1 MAATT
6 KITVSPPSA
15 GGSYGSRNEKAPF
28 SRSLQVSEEEEGVGS
43 EAGTQSAS
51 LEETSHKKEKL
62 MVNDNACELLAD
74 FSYIRF

>member
-28 SRSLQVSEEEEGVGS
+28 SRDLPSEAQGGS
-43 EAGTQSAS
+43 EAGTKSAS
-51 LEETSHKKEKL
+51 SPEETSHKKEKL
-62 MVNDNACELLAD
+62 MVNDSACEL
-74 FSYIRF
+74 SPRS

>member
-15 GGSYGSRNEKAPF
+15 GGGSYGSRNEKAPF

-62 MVNDNACELLAD
+62 MVNDSACEL
-74 FSYIRF
+74 SPCS